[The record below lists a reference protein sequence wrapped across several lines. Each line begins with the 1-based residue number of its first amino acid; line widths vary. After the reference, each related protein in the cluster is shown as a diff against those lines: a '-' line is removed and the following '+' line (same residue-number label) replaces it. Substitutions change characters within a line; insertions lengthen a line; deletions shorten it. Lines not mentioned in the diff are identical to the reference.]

1 MTHPSKKNTNLPWTS
16 KLLTRET
23 WLESKKARLSLTWG
37 IICKKKS
44 WIWSILL
51 IKWNIIIVTAHSW
64 GQKQQND
71 ATKLSRHAFDH
82 LHVALYL
89 HVARVFLSSDQ
100 WWLWPCQDRPRPP
113 GLQWTWRWTTCGDQ
127 FQSPDVCT
135 VHLHSYHT
143 AARLGHEPPHP
154 VFCQ

>member
-1 MTHPSKKNTNLPWTS
+1 MTHPSKKNTNWPWTS

-100 WWLWPCQDRPRPP
+100 WWLWPCSGAFTHMPLRVSL
-113 GLQWTWRWTTCGDQ
+113 GLCVR
-127 FQSPDVCT
+127 FLILSIVK
-135 VHLHSYHT
+135 HT
-143 AARLGHEPPHP
+143 HRFSRGKWKNKC
-154 VFCQ
+154 FW